1 MGKEYFN
8 SHDPAI
14 LALGLESILG
24 REPLEVARAVLN
36 AARKRGTV
44 ELYVSGS
51 GRMGLRHSGV
61 QYADELPDIWL
72 VGAYSEN
79 ASTVHIMEDLQ
90 LRLAEVRAA
99 RG

>member
-1 MGKEYFN
+1 MDKEFWN
-8 SHDPAI
+8 SHDPSIHAM
-14 LALGLESILG
+14 GSHDILG
-24 REPLEVARAVLN
+24 REPLEVARAVLY
-36 AARKRGTV
+36 AARENGAV
-44 ELYVSGS
+44 ELYVSGA
-51 GRMGLRHSGV
+51 GRMGLRHTGV

-72 VGAYSEN
+72 VGVYNEN